1 MSHRSNPAPTLRRE
15 GVSGIPDERLPEI
28 EQDFRDA
35 GAIQL
40 ETRKEDDGTWTLI
53 AVFEDE

>member
-1 MSHRSNPAPTLRRE
+1 MVPTAIPAEL
-15 GVSGIPDERLPEI
+15 LPSI

-35 GAIQL
+35 GAVQL
-40 ETRKEDDGTWTLI
+40 ETRKEDDGTWTLT